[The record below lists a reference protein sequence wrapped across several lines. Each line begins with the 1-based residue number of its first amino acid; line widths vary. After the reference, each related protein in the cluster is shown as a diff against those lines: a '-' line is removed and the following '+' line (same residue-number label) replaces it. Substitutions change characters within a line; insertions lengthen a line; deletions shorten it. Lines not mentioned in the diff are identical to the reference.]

1 MRMIIES
8 ETESV
13 QSLWIVYFYLC
24 HILLLFRAR
33 RTFRS
38 TRMNFKCMSV
48 AWFLNRFD
56 DMSPRQFYA
65 NLRDYRCLSQSSWV
79 QVPVPVLLL
88 FLHGLFAVDFVY
100 YHLRVLCIQSNV
112 IYNIFSFGQFSS
124 FARFDSE
131 NVNVFFWI
139 LNEDLSFRFI
149 RKMQPISTHF
159 FARLNFNVSREYKKM
174 VFVWFYFYI
183 SSRKRFSFKTPFQS
197 DPIQKSNLLQ
207 Q

>member
-1 MRMIIES
+1 MWLLVFSFVLFVTFFFSIFQFNNNSPRGTIPNQTKSNRKAKLEMRMIIES

-65 NLRDYRCLSQSSWV
+65 NLRHNRCLSQSSWV

-100 YHLRVLCIQSNV
+100 NHLRVLCIQSNV

-131 NVNVFFWI
+131 NVNVFF
-139 LNEDLSFRFI
+139 LNFEWRFI
-149 RKMQPISTHF
+149 
-159 FARLNFNVSREYKKM
+159 VS
-174 VFVWFYFYI
+174 FH
-183 SSRKRFSFKTPFQS
+183 P
-197 DPIQKSNLLQ
+197 
-207 Q
+207 